1 MLRQML
7 KELTAGLGAPEP
19 ERHRHSLKQASAAL
33 LIEIVRADRD
43 VDPREIASV
52 SAALKSAFTLSDQEI
67 EALLADANTRVDEA
81 VSLFEFTSVLND
93 ALDRTGRVDIVAD
106 LWRVAH
112 ADGHVDHYEEHFIRR
127 IADLLHVSHAD
138 FVRTRYAVA
147 ESLAVGSPDRG
158 E

>member
-1 MLRQML
+1 ML
-7 KELTAGLGAPEP
+7 KELTAGLGASEP
-19 ERHRHSLKQASAAL
+19 ERHRHSLEQASAAL
-33 LIEIVRADRD
+33 LIEIVRADRA
-43 VDPREIASV
+43 VDPLELASV
-52 SAALKSAFTLSDQEI
+52 ASALKSAFTLSDQEI

-93 ALDRTGRVDIVAD
+93 TLDRAGRVDIVAD

-138 FVRTRYAVA
+138 FVRTRYVVA
-147 ESLAVGSPDRG
+147 ESLPAGPTDQGV
-158 E
+158 